1 MSINQELA
9 RRFEEMAA
17 ALELTGANPF
27 RINAHT
33 KVARLL
39 EEMSADIAALAKD
52 GGIKRLTAIDGIGE
66 GSAKKIVEYLD
77 TGRIEEH
84 DALMNEVPRGLFDVL
99 NIPGLGPKT
108 VKLMWEKADIT
119 DLESLRKALA
129 SGELE
134 DLPRMGRKTIENI
147 KDALEF
153 AAKAGE
159 RRRLGD
165 ALPVAEGVVEELR
178 KVKGVRQI
186 EYAGSLRRG
195 KETIGDI
202 DILASTS
209 DPEALSEAFRGM
221 KGVTKVLAAG
231 ETKSSV
237 RLDLG
242 MQIDLRIV
250 DEAAFGAALM
260 YFTGSKEHNVLLRE
274 RAIRMDMRLNEYG
287 LFPHDHDDDQDQ
299 DQTPPQRR
307 GVKPVAAKT
316 EKAIYRKLKLA
327 WIPPE
332 LREDRGEISAA
343 EQDQLPK
350 LIELDEIKAEL
361 HSHTTASDGKFSIDE
376 LAAEAKRRGYHT
388 IAITD
393 HSKSSVQANGLSPDR
408 LRKHIEAIREADERT
423 PGITILA
430 GSEVDIHAGGSLDYE
445 DDLLAELDVVVAS
458 PHASLKQEPQK
469 ATARLLAAI
478 EHPLVHILGHPTG
491 RLINTRA
498 GLSPDIH
505 ALIEAAVEHETAL
518 ELNANYLRLDLRDSH
533 LKAAVEGGALIAI
546 NTDAH
551 SSVHFD
557 YLRYGILT
565 ARRGWLTRSS
575 CINTWGR
582 EKLRKWM
589 AYKR

>member
-1 MSINQELA
+1 MSTNQELA

-27 RINAHT
+27 RVNAHT

-39 EEMSADIAALAKD
+39 EEMSDDIAALAKD

-84 DALMNEVPRGLFDVL
+84 ETLLNEVPRGLFDVL

-119 DLESLRKALA
+119 DLESLKKALA

-153 AAKAGE
+153 AVKAGE

-165 ALPVAEGVVEELR
+165 ALPVAEAIIEVLR
-178 KVKGVRQI
+178 EIKGVKQL

-237 RLDLG
+237 RLDIG

-250 DEAAFGAALM
+250 DDAAFGAALM
-260 YFTGSKEHNVLLRE
+260 YFTGSKEHNVILRE

-287 LFPHDHDDDQDQ
+287 LFPDDDDE
-299 DQTPPQRR
+299 TPPQQR
-307 GVKPVAAKT
+307 GVKPVAART

-332 LREDRGEISAA
+332 MREDRGEVSAA
-343 EQDQLPK
+343 EKDQLPK
-350 LIELDEIKAEL
+350 LIELDDIKAEL

-376 LAAEAKRRGYHT
+376 LAAEAKQRGYHT

-408 LRKHIEAIREADERT
+408 LREHIDAIREVDDRIK
-423 PGITILA
+423 GITILA
-430 GSEVDIHAGGSLDYE
+430 GSEVDIHADGSLDYD

-478 EHPLVHILGHPTG
+478 KHPLVHILGHPTG
-491 RLINTRA
+491 RLINARE

-505 ALIEAAVEHETAL
+505 ALIEAAVEHDTAL

-533 LKAAVEGGALIAI
+533 LKAAVEGGSLIAI

-565 ARRGWLTRSS
+565 ARRGWLTKSC
-575 CINTWGR
+575 CINTWGKT
-582 EKLRKWM
+582 KLRNWL
-589 AYKR
+589 ASKR